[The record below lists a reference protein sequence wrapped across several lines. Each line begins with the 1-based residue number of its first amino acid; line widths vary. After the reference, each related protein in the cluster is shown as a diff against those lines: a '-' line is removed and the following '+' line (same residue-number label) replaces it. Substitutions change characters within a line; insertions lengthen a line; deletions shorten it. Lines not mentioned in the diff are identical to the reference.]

1 MGGGHLKKTIFSL
14 ILFSSLF
21 YGADIAS
28 LPSLKYVNGN
38 ESDTAISQKGTG
50 QATQFYLP
58 NSPANFTL
66 RGTGRYT
73 LTVKDDTTTFYVNSF
88 TVGENAGF
96 ALVGFHTMAFN
107 SGLTLEANSV
117 FHIISS
123 LNDIGAAGSEY
134 GGKPKVRFSNRNA
147 MISLGA
153 NSSASFDDALF
164 FINNSKMIL
173 AQGSSL
179 KINAGKAIRFGNEF
193 TNNGGTVKLT
203 GDVYNVG
210 SPISVLNNSISN
222 FIVNSGEVSVDGN
235 FYNGIE
241 SKEMQNNGA
250 VDETGSVAGGFNV
263 YDSPYGGGG
272 NLIINGGTVSI
283 TGDLISKVGGF
294 SIREGGVSD
303 PQNSSISLYGGTL
316 KVGGTLQNKEGSTLN
331 FGVGNNGVMG
341 KLEGKLNNDKGVV
354 AVDIKN
360 TQLNKEYTI
369 ITGAITG
376 LDKIDIIGLNSQ
388 FLDINYKDDVGNI
401 SGKITIKEK
410 TNADGTSTFDNFK
423 ETLQGNEKGILN
435 AIENKMNGTLLTS
448 GIDIDET
455 LATTDEV
462 IKESYVTQP
471 TKMMNALQSTALLVP
486 TQKSTSIAARTAA
499 TEIIRFDNGKKIVPF
514 YQKIVPKRNF
524 YLSPLWAILRAENLK
539 GHIAGFTLGT
549 QYQLEEFSSN
559 VYFSYADGSSSQDLN
574 TQNTDTNAD
583 LLQVGFTSNYS
594 YSVLELSTNANLAL
608 GFFKI
613 KNQWQNM
620 PEFASKA
627 NFSNYQFNLG
637 LLGGVK
643 LEGEK
648 LSFKPFVGVQNYFEF
663 QEGFKQSGGLGLESK
678 AYNAY
683 IIDGVL
689 GLKTSYVYNEF
700 ASFFVQFSL
709 ENRLYNTHKEVFM
722 RILND
727 ELKYE
732 NQSYDNVL
740 GVHLG
745 TQIFTY
751 YRFNLDAE
759 LLYKHY
765 NSGLNYFGG
774 SLLFKYH
781 F

>member
-1 MGGGHLKKTIFSL
+1 MKKTIFSL

-21 YGADIAS
+21 YGADIS
-28 LPSLKYVNGN
+28 YLPSSKYLNTGDDIK
-38 ESDTAISQKGTG
+38 DTALSQKGTG
-50 QATQFYLP
+50 DATQFHS
-58 NSPANFTL
+58 NAFSISGA
-66 RGTGRYT
+66 GQYT
-73 LTVKDDTTTFYVNSF
+73 LNSNDNTTTFYATSF
-88 TVGENAGF
+88 NVGQSTKF

-107 SGLTLEANSV
+107 GGLTLGANST
-117 FHIISS
+117 FAIISS
-123 LNDIGAAGSEY
+123 GNEISAAGSDF
-134 GGKPKVRFSNRNA
+134 GGESKVKFYKRESTIN
-147 MISLGA
+147 LGA
-153 NSSASFDDALF
+153 NSSATFSNAPF
-164 FINNSKMIL
+164 FISYAKMIL

-179 KINAGKAIRFGNEF
+179 NINANKAIRLGNEF
-193 TNNGGTVKLT
+193 TNNGGVATLK
-203 GDVYNVG
+203 GNVYNVG
-210 SPISVLNNSISN
+210 STVGVFNKTTISN

-235 FYNGIE
+235 FYNGIDWLDIV
-241 SKEMQNNGA
+241 
-250 VDETGSVAGGFNV
+250 VDETAGSNPLSNTI
-263 YDSPYGGGG
+263 DPPYGGGG
-272 NLIINGGTVSI
+272 NIIINGGTLSI
-283 TGDLISKVGGF
+283 TGDLISQLGGH
-294 SIREGGVSD
+294 SISGGGVSD

-316 KVGGTLQNKEGSTLN
+316 KVGGTLQNKEGSSIN
-331 FGVGNNGVMG
+331 FGVGNNGQMG
-341 KLEGKLNNDKGVV
+341 KLEGTLSNDKGVV

-360 TQLNKEYTI
+360 AQLNKEYTI

-376 LDKIDIIGLNSQ
+376 LNEIDIIGSSQ

-410 TNADGTSTFDNFK
+410 TNANGTSSFDNYK
-423 ETLQGNEKGILN
+423 ETLQDNEKGILN
-435 AIENKMNGTLLTS
+435 AIENKMNGTILTS
-448 GIDIDET
+448 GINIDET
-455 LATTDEV
+455 LATTDEA
-462 IKESYVTQP
+462 IKESYVAQP
-471 TKMMNALQSTALLVP
+471 TKMMNALQSSVILIP
-486 TQKSTSIAARTAA
+486 TQKSTNISARTAA
-499 TEIIRFDNGKKIVPF
+499 TEIIRFDNGKRITPF

-524 YLSPLWAILRAENLK
+524 YVSPLWAILRAEKLE

-559 VYFSYADGSSSQDLN
+559 VHFSYAYGSSSQDIN
-574 TQNTDTNAD
+574 TQNTKTKAD
-583 LLQVGFTSNYS
+583 MFQMGFTSNYS
-594 YSVLELSTNANLAL
+594 YSVLELATNANLAL

-613 KNQWQNM
+613 NNQWQNM

-627 NFSNYQFNLG
+627 DFSNYQFNLG

-700 ASFFVQFSL
+700 ASFFVQFNF

-722 RILND
+722 RILDD

-732 NQSYDNVL
+732 NQSYDNIL

-751 YRFNLDAE
+751 YHFNLDAE

>member
-1 MGGGHLKKTIFSL
+1 MKKTIFSL

-21 YGADIAS
+21 YGADIS
-28 LPSLKYVNGN
+28 YLPSSKYLNTGDDIT
-38 ESDTAISQKGTG
+38 DTAISQKGKG
-50 QATQFYLP
+50 QATTFNY
-58 NSPANFTL
+58 NVFSNFNIS
-66 RGTGRYT
+66 GAGQYI
-73 LTVKDDTTTFYVNSF
+73 LTIKDTTTTFYANSF
-88 TVGENAGF
+88 NIGQSTKF
-96 ALVGFHTMAFN
+96 ALVGFHTMAFGGDLILGEN
-107 SGLTLEANSV
+107 STFSV
-117 FHIISS
+117 ISS
-123 LNDIGAAGSEY
+123 GNTLQ
-134 GGKPKVRFSNRNA
+134 GGDFSDFGGESKVNFYRREST
-147 MISLGA
+147 ISLGT
-153 NSSASFDDALF
+153 NSSATFTNAQF
-164 FINNSKMIL
+164 FISYAKMIL
-173 AQGSSL
+173 AQGSNLNIDAS
-179 KINAGKAIRFGNEF
+179 KAIRFGNEF

-203 GDVYNVG
+203 GNVYNVG
-210 SPISVLNNSISN
+210 YSESHLSNSVSN
-222 FIVNSGEVSVDGN
+222 FVVNGGTVNVTGN
-235 FYNGIE
+235 FYNGANSNE
-241 SKEMQNNGA
+241 VE
-250 VDETGSVAGGFNV
+250 VDTTGGGGFLNSF
-263 YDSPYGGGG
+263 DPAYGGGG

-283 TGDLISKVGGF
+283 TGDLISKKGGD
-294 SIREGGVSD
+294 SVWGGDISN

-369 ITGAITG
+369 ITGTITG

-410 TNADGTSTFDNFK
+410 TNTDGTSTFDSFK

-486 TQKSTSIAARTAA
+486 TQKSTSIAAHTAA

-549 QYQLEEFSSN
+549 QYNLEEFSSN

-574 TQNTDTNAD
+574 TQNTDTKAD

-620 PEFASKA
+620 PEFASRA

-663 QEGFKQSGGLGLESK
+663 QEGFKQNGGLGLAGE

>member
-38 ESDTAISQKGTG
+38 ESDTAISQKGNG
-50 QATQFYLP
+50 QATTFNYPDL
-58 NSPANFTL
+58 SNF
-66 RGTGRYT
+66 GISGAGQYT
-73 LTVKDDTTTFYVNSF
+73 LTVNDNTTTFYANSF
-88 TVGENAGF
+88 NVGQSTKF
-96 ALVGFHTMAFN
+96 ALVGFHTVAFGGN
-107 SGLTLEANSV
+107 LILQENSV
-117 FHIISS
+117 FSIISS
-123 LNDIGAAGSEY
+123 GNTLK
-134 GGKPKVRFSNRNA
+134 GGDFTDFGGESKVNFYNRNA
-147 MISLGA
+147 KFILGA
-153 NSSASFDDALF
+153 NSSATFSNAIF
-164 FINNSKMIL
+164 FINY
-173 AQGSSL
+173 AQMSLNQGASL
-179 KINAGKAIRFGNEF
+179 KIDASKAIRFGNEF
-193 TNNGGTVKLT
+193 TNNGGSVTLT
-203 GDVYNVG
+203 GKVYNVG
-210 SPISVLNNSISN
+210 YSGNVWSNSVSN
-222 FIVNSGEVSVDGN
+222 FVVNSGTVSITGD
-235 FYNGIE
+235 FYNGANSNE
-241 SKEMQNNGA
+241 VEVDTTGGSDLLNGFDPA
-250 VDETGSVAGGFNV
+250 
-263 YDSPYGGGG
+263 YGGGG

-283 TGDLISKVGGF
+283 TGNLISKKGGD
-294 SIREGGVSD
+294 SVLGGDISN

-331 FGVGNNGVMG
+331 FGVGNNGQMG
-341 KLEGKLNNDKGVV
+341 KLEGTLSNDKGVV

-360 TQLNKEYTI
+360 AQLNKEYTI
-369 ITGAITG
+369 ITGTITG
-376 LDKIDIIGLNSQ
+376 LNKIDIIGLNSQ

-401 SGKITIKEK
+401 NGKITIKEK
-410 TNADGTSTFDNFK
+410 TNTNGTSSFDNYK
-423 ETLQGNEKGILN
+423 ETLQDNEKGILN
-435 AIENKMNGTLLTS
+435 AIENKMNGTILTS

-455 LATTDEV
+455 LATTDEA
-462 IKESYVTQP
+462 IKESYVAHP
-471 TKMMNALQSTALLVP
+471 TKMMNALQSSVILIP
-486 TQKSTSIAARTAA
+486 TQKSTHISARTAA
-499 TEIIRFDNGKKIVPF
+499 TEIIRFDNGKRITPF
-514 YQKIVPKRNF
+514 YRKIVPKRNF
-524 YLSPLWAILRAENLK
+524 YVSPLWAILRAEKLE

-559 VYFSYADGSSSQDLN
+559 VHFSYAYGSSSQDIN
-574 TQNTDTNAD
+574 TQNTKTNAD
-583 LLQVGFTSNYS
+583 MFQMGFTSNYS
-594 YSVLELSTNANLAL
+594 YSVLELAANANLAL

-613 KNQWQNM
+613 NNQWQNM

-627 NFSNYQFNLG
+627 HFSNYQFNLG

-700 ASFFVQFSL
+700 ASFFVQFNF

-722 RILND
+722 RILDD

-732 NQSYDNVL
+732 NQSYDNIL

>member
-1 MGGGHLKKTIFSL
+1 MKKTIFSL

-21 YGADIAS
+21 YGADIS
-28 LPSLKYVNGN
+28 YLPSSKYLNTGDDIT
-38 ESDTAISQKGTG
+38 DTAISQKGKG
-50 QATQFYLP
+50 QATTFNY
-58 NSPANFTL
+58 NVFSNFSIS
-66 RGTGRYT
+66 GAGQYI
-73 LTVKDDTTTFYVNSF
+73 LTIKDTTTTFYANSF
-88 TVGENAGF
+88 NIGQNTKF
-96 ALVGFHTMAFN
+96 ALVGFHTVAFN
-107 SGLTLEANSV
+107 GDLILGENST
-117 FHIISS
+117 FSIISS
-123 LNDIGAAGSEY
+123 GNTLQ
-134 GGKPKVRFSNRNA
+134 GGDFSDFGGESKVNFYRREST
-147 MISLGA
+147 ISLGT
-153 NSSASFDDALF
+153 NSSATFTNAPF
-164 FINNSKMIL
+164 FISYAKMIL
-173 AQGSSL
+173 AQGSNLNIDAS
-179 KINAGKAIRFGNEF
+179 KAIRFGNEF
-193 TNNGGTVKLT
+193 TNNGGTAKLT
-203 GDVYNVG
+203 GNVYNVG
-210 SPISVLNNSISN
+210 YSGSHLSNSVSN
-222 FIVNSGEVSVDGN
+222 FVVNGGTVNVTGN
-235 FYNGIE
+235 FYNGANSNE
-241 SKEMQNNGA
+241 VE
-250 VDETGSVAGGFNV
+250 VDTTGGGGFLNSF
-263 YDSPYGGGG
+263 DPAYGGGG

-283 TGDLISKVGGF
+283 TGDLISKKGGD
-294 SIREGGVSD
+294 SVLGGDISN

-369 ITGAITG
+369 ITGTITG

-410 TNADGTSTFDNFK
+410 TNTDGTSTFDGFK

-486 TQKSTSIAARTAA
+486 TQKSTSIVAHTAA

-549 QYQLEEFSSN
+549 QYNLEEFSSN
-559 VYFSYADGSSSQDLN
+559 VYFSYAYGSSSQDLN
-574 TQNTDTNAD
+574 TQNTDTKAD

-620 PEFASKA
+620 PEFASRA

-643 LEGEK
+643 LEGER

-663 QEGFKQSGGLGLESK
+663 QEGFKQSGGLGLAGE

-689 GLKTSYVYNEF
+689 GLKTSYIYDEF

-765 NSGLNYFGG
+765 NSSLNYFGG

>member
-1 MGGGHLKKTIFSL
+1 MKKTIFSL

-21 YGADIAS
+21 YGADIES

-38 ESDTAISQKGTG
+38 ENDTAISQKGNG
-50 QATQFYLP
+50 VSRKFYSEY
-58 NSPANFTL
+58 SPANFTL

-73 LTVKDDTTTFYVNSF
+73 LTINDNTTIFYVNSF
-88 TVGENAGF
+88 AVGENAGF
-96 ALVGFHTMAFN
+96 ALMGFHTMAFN
-107 SGLTLEANSV
+107 GGLTLEANSV
-117 FHIISS
+117 FSIISS
-123 LNDIGAAGSEY
+123 GNTITAGASEY
-134 GGKPKVRFSNRNA
+134 GGESKVNFINRNA
-147 MISLGA
+147 TISLGV
-153 NSSASFDDALF
+153 NSSATFSNALF
-164 FINNSKMIL
+164 FISRAKIVL

-179 KINAGKAIRFGNEF
+179 NIDTSKAIRFGSEF
-193 TNNGGTVKLT
+193 INNGGTVKLT

-210 SPISVLNNSISN
+210 SPVGLGGNQKNTISN
-222 FIVNSGEVSVDGN
+222 FIVNGGEVSVDGD

-241 SKEMQNNGA
+241 SNNMKNNGA
-250 VDETGSVAGGFNV
+250 IDTTGNTAGFNV
-263 YDSPYGGGG
+263 YDPAYGGGG

-283 TGDLISKVGGF
+283 TGNLISKKGGD
-294 SIREGGVSD
+294 SVLGGDISN

-316 KVGGTLQNKEGSTLN
+316 KVGGTLQNKEGSSLN
-331 FGVGNNGVMG
+331 FGVGNNGQMG
-341 KLEGKLNNDKGVV
+341 KLEGTLSNDKGIV

-360 TQLNKEYTI
+360 AQLNKEYTI

-376 LDKIDIIGLNSQ
+376 LNEIDIIGSSQ

-410 TNADGTSTFDNFK
+410 TNTNGTSSFDNYK
-423 ETLQGNEKGILN
+423 EALQSNEKGILN
-435 AIENKMNGTLLTS
+435 AIENKMNGTILTS

-455 LATTDEV
+455 LATTDEA
-462 IKESYVTQP
+462 IKESYVAQP
-471 TKMMNALQSTALLVP
+471 TKMMNALQSSVILIP
-486 TQKSTSIAARTAA
+486 RQKSTNISARTAA
-499 TEIIRFDNGKKIVPF
+499 TEIIRFDNGKRITPF
-514 YQKIVPKRNF
+514 YQKILPKRNF
-524 YLSPLWAILRAENLK
+524 YVSPLWAILRAEKLE

-559 VYFSYADGSSSQDLN
+559 VHFSYAYGSSSQDIN
-574 TQNTDTNAD
+574 TQNTKTKAD
-583 LLQVGFTSNYS
+583 MFQMGFTSNYS
-594 YSVLELSTNANLAL
+594 YSVLELATNANLAL

-613 KNQWQNM
+613 NNQWQNM

-700 ASFFVQFSL
+700 ASFFVQFNF

-722 RILND
+722 RILDD

-732 NQSYDNVL
+732 NQSYDNIL

-751 YRFNLDAE
+751 YHFNLDAE